1 MFYFKMLYYVIAFL
15 QLPSL
20 SADQEIN
27 VKVCIMLQLLTLTV
41 MLQLVF

>member
-1 MFYFKMLYYVIAFL
+1 MFYFKMLYVIAFL

-27 VKVCIMLQLLTLTV
+27 VKVGIMLQLLTM

>member
-1 MFYFKMLYYVIAFL
+1 MLYVIAFL

-27 VKVCIMLQLLTLTV
+27 VKVGVMLQLLTLTV
-41 MLQLVF
+41 MQLVF